1 MQRTRK
7 SNCSERVLNSYQKK
21 RFMMKFETILS
32 MAREM
37 AAKADISGIDFM
49 AVQIDIGG
57 EQPGVFYVEVKDGR
71 ISVEPYEYYDR
82 QCRIQ
87 ISGEDFNL
95 LLQGNLDPVKAFEA
109 GRLKVEGDL
118 DKALVFADLVQNRV
132 KG

>member
-1 MQRTRK
+1 
-7 SNCSERVLNSYQKK
+7 
-21 RFMMKFETILS
+21 MKFETILS

-95 LLQGNLDPVKAFEA
+95 LLQGNLDPVKAFDA